1 MAPRIRGGIVAVI
14 VLTLACLTLL
24 PAAAAP
30 GARRAT
36 SLMAVAP
43 AQPVSSNTFRQ
54 INPCRLTDT
63 RAATQAALRGPF
75 TSGKVRT
82 YAAVGTLSA
91 QGGTAA
97 GCGVPAGAVS
107 VSVVMTAVT
116 PTGSGYLR
124 AWTAGAAEPK
134 ATLLNYPKGN
144 AASVG
149 VPISLSAAGKF
160 TVKNY
165 GGPTQVVIDVLGFF
179 EKPLS
184 GFVAADG
191 TVPVGTSQI
200 QGAVL
205 LENSLIYM
213 VTFSRNIRNCS
224 LQATAY
230 HTGLFISGTTYVD
243 GAPNTAQV
251 HIWSEGE
258 RQNVA
263 EPFFITVIC

>member
-30 GARRAT
+30 GSRRAT

-43 AQPVSSNTFRQ
+43 VQPVSSNTFRQ

-82 YAAVGTLSA
+82 YAAVGNLSA
-91 QGGTAA
+91 QGGSAA

-165 GGPTQVVIDVLGFF
+165 GGPTHLVIDVLGFF
-179 EKPLS
+179 EEPLS
-184 GFVAADG
+184 GFVNADG
-191 TVPVGTSQI
+191 TIQVGTSQI
-200 QGAVL
+200 QSALL
-205 LENSLIYM
+205 LEPPPFYR
-213 VTFSRNIRNCS
+213 VTFARNIRNCS
-224 LQATAY
+224 LQATTFDA
-230 HTGLFISGTTYVD
+230 GLIASGTTYVED
-243 GAPNTAQV
+243 APNTATV
-251 HIWSEGE
+251 SIW
-258 RQNVA
+258 NVRDPGLTA
-263 EPFFITVIC
+263 APFFITVIC